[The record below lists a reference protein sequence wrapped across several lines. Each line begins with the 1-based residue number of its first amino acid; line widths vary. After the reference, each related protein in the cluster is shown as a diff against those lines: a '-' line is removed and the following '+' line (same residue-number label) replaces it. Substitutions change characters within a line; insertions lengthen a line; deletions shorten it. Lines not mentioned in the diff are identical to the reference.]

1 MFCDGFELHTLELDW
16 DNNQKRTSC
25 IPPGCYTVLP
35 RNSAKYKDHFHV
47 QDVDN
52 RDYILFH
59 SGNYHTHILGCI
71 LPGMGLSDINK
82 DGRKD
87 VTSSKKAMEKLLETY
102 PDGFKLEIM
111 FGTI

>member
-1 MFCDGFELHTLELDW
+1 
-16 DNNQKRTSC
+16 
-25 IPPGCYTVLP
+25 
-35 RNSAKYKDHFHV
+35 
-47 QDVDN
+47 
-52 RDYILFH
+52 
-59 SGNYHTHILGCI
+59 
-71 LPGMGLSDINK
+71 MGLSDINK